1 MCCVLAACSSLVI
14 ELPIISAPEPLKAVE
29 GAKKAAAVEKLVG
42 LLEIS
47 AVREAHPLSPGPYIL
62 CIRGGVSDTAL
73 RHTYAV
79 FFKNDVYVGTRMSVM
94 VDNCDAQVFA
104 PLT

>member
-1 MCCVLAACSSLVI
+1 V
-14 ELPIISAPEPLKAVE
+14 
-29 GAKKAAAVEKLVG
+29 KL
-42 LLEIS
+42 I
-47 AVREAHPLSPGPYIL
+47 PSPPGHTSYVKE
-62 CIRGGVSDTAL
+62 GGVSDTAL

-94 VDNCDAQVFA
+94 VDNSDAQVFA